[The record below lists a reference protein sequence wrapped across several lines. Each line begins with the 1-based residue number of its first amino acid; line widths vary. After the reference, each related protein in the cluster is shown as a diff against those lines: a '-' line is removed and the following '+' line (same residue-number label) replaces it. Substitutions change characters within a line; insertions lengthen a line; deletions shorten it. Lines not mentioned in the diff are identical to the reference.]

1 MKIALIAPPWVPVP
15 PPAYGGTEAVI
26 DVLARGLQRAGHDVT
41 LYAHAESTIPVPV
54 RSVIKSGEPPII
66 GDGTWELAHTIGA
79 YEQIEDD
86 TIVHDHTRS
95 GPLVNPRVANMAV
108 VVTNH
113 SIYQPHIEQIIQAY
127 PDNVRLISIS
137 RNHAASTRLDSTV
150 IHHGINVDEM
160 PVGDGSGGYALFLGR
175 MAHDKG
181 VHRAVEIARK
191 AGMPLKIAAKMREPG
206 ELAYFQKFVEPH
218 LSADIEYVGEVGIT
232 QKLELLCGA
241 VALLNP
247 IQWPEPFGMVM
258 IEALACGTPVVGCPQ
273 GAAPEIVDH
282 GLTGFLDEDLD
293 VLAVHLQSVDQLS
306 RDRCRTQVKQRFSVE
321 RMVDRHVQI
330 YREVA
335 AARDASRR
343 HRRELVATY

>member
-26 DVLARGLQRAGHDVT
+26 DVLARGLQCAGHDVT

-79 YEQIEDD
+79 YEQIDDD

-95 GPLVNPRVANMAV
+95 GPLVNQKARNMAV

-113 SIYQPHIEQIIQAY
+113 SIYQPHIEQILQAY

-137 RNHAASTRLDSTV
+137 RSHAASTRLDSTV
-150 IHHGINVDEM
+150 IHHGIDVEEL
-160 PVGDGSGGYALFLGR
+160 PFGDGGGGYALFLGR
-175 MAHDKG
+175 MAQDKG
-181 VHRAVEIARK
+181 VHRAIEIAK
-191 AGMPLKIAAKMREPG
+191 AAGVPLKIAAKMREPG

-218 LSADIEYVGEVGIT
+218 LSADITYVGEVGAAD
-232 QKLELLCGA
+232 KRDLLCGA
-241 VALLNP
+241 IALLNP

-273 GAAPEIVDH
+273 GAAPEIIDH
-282 GLTGFLDEDLD
+282 GLTGYLSEDLGA
-293 VLAVHLQSVDQLS
+293 LAGYLRSVD
-306 RDRCRTQVKQRFSVE
+306 RIDRAKCRSQVKARFSVE
-321 RMVDRHVQI
+321 RMVERHVQV
-330 YREVA
+330 YNEVA
-335 AARDASRR
+335 EARDAARR
-343 HRRELVATY
+343 FRRDLVATH